1 MPAMDH
7 IGYAVRSADG
17 KREMMEALLGF
28 RFLERRVYER
38 PAGKATLDFYEGQ
51 GAVFELVENSGP
63 GTPINKFIAARGEG
77 LHHICLRVEDLRAV
91 MAGWEAKGVRFTIK
105 PPLYG
110 SRGGVLTFT
119 DASTTGGLAI
129 ELVQYLK
136 AGEPVPDWAAK

>member
-17 KREMMEALLGF
+17 KREMMERLLGF

-51 GAVFELVENSGP
+51 GSVFELLENSNP
-63 GTPINKFIAARGEG
+63 ETPINKFIAARGEG
-77 LHHICLRVEDLRAV
+77 LHHICFRVDDLRAV
-91 MAGWEAKGVRFTIK
+91 MAEWEAQGVKFTMK
-105 PPLYG
+105 PLYG
-110 SRGGVLTFT
+110 SRGGVITFA

-136 AGEPVPDWAAK
+136 AGEPVPDWAQK

>member
-17 KREMMEALLGF
+17 KREMMERLLGF

-51 GAVFELVENSGP
+51 GSVFELLENSNP
-63 GTPINKFIAARGEG
+63 ETPINQFIAARGEG
-77 LHHICLRVEDLRAV
+77 LHHICFRVDDLRAV
-91 MAGWEAKGVRFTIK
+91 MAEWEAKGVKFTMK
-105 PPLYG
+105 PLYG
-110 SRGGVLTFT
+110 SRGGGITFT

-136 AGEPVPDWAAK
+136 AGEPVPDWAQK

>member
-17 KREMMEALLGF
+17 KREMMERLLGF

-51 GAVFELVENSGP
+51 GSVFELLENSNP
-63 GTPINKFIAARGEG
+63 ETPINQFIAARGEG
-77 LHHICLRVEDLRAV
+77 LHHICFRVDDLRAV
-91 MAGWEAKGVRFTIK
+91 MAEWEAQGVKFTMK
-105 PPLYG
+105 PLYG
-110 SRGGVLTFT
+110 SRGGVITFA

-136 AGEPVPDWAAK
+136 AGEPVPDWAQK

>member
-17 KREMMEALLGF
+17 KREMMERLLGF

-51 GAVFELVENSGP
+51 GSVFELLENSNP
-63 GTPINKFIAARGEG
+63 ETPINQFIAARGEG
-77 LHHICLRVEDLRAV
+77 LHHICFRVDDLRAV
-91 MAGWEAKGVRFTIK
+91 MAEWEAKGVKFTMK
-105 PPLYG
+105 PLYG
-110 SRGGVLTFT
+110 SRGGVITFT
-119 DASTTGGLAI
+119 DASTTGVLAI

-136 AGEPVPDWAAK
+136 AGEPVPDWAQK